1 MNDAILSTE
10 NMDCVLMMALDVLD
24 SQQDKH
30 MSTFIDIF
38 TKCFAKLF
46 FDFMLWYSFCL
57 YNIWLINHHISLKQP
72 YLSLFDVALD
82 LLTRRSC

>member
-46 FDFMLWYSFCL
+46 FDFTYWYSLNLF
-57 YNIWLINHHISLKQP
+57 NIWLTNHDISLKQP

>member
-46 FDFMLWYSFCL
+46 FDFTY
-57 YNIWLINHHISLKQP
+57 
-72 YLSLFDVALD
+72 
-82 LLTRRSC
+82 